1 MGKTNKT
8 QLISKWDEAVRK
20 LKSVSY
26 EHSKF
31 VRIVADAGI
40 SLANGNLQLYID
52 CEIIRVCNK
61 KLALNADF
69 LIKKKRD
76 QYLDLFIEMLLLKSQ
91 DKHAKYTKRIIEERK
106 LQEEEAERKRQEE
119 EELLLQQMI
128 EKEQQIKNA
137 INLLR
142 EEGFFIAEDEIDAAM
157 QLQQAGMHLVSNE
170 CWYQLVLNHSLVSK
184 LLCRCKK

>member
-91 DKHAKYTKRIIEERK
+91 DKRAKYTKHIVE
-106 LQEEEAERKRQEE
+106 ERKRQEE
-119 EELLLQQMI
+119 EEAERKRIEEEQLLNEMI
-128 EKEQQIKNA
+128 EKEQRIKDA
-137 INLLR
+137 IDLLR
-142 EEGFFIAEDEIDAAM
+142 SEGLFIAEDEIDAVE
-157 QLQQAGMHLVSNE
+157 QLQHRGLHLISNE

-184 LLCRCKK
+184 LLCKCKK